1 MKNGQ
6 EVWKTIK
13 EFPTYSVSNFGRV
26 KNDKRNYILHGG
38 YDNDGY
44 RQVTLSYNGKQYN
57 RRVCRLVAIT
67 FIPNPKELPQVNHKD
82 EDKENDCVDNLEWCN
97 ALYNNNYGERTQKT
111 RKRVRCVETKTI
123 YEGVRVAARLLHTS
137 HNSISK
143 ACKTDGICRGY
154 HWEYVNTEGE

>member
-57 RRVCRLVAIT
+57 RESVPVS
-67 FIPNPKELPQVNHKD
+67 
-82 EDKENDCVDNLEWCN
+82 CN
-97 ALYNNNYGERTQKT
+97 NIYTQS
-111 RKRVRCVETKTI
+111 KRI
-123 YEGVRVAARLLHTS
+123 AA
-137 HNSISK
+137 
-143 ACKTDGICRGY
+143 G
-154 HWEYVNTEGE
+154 